1 LAALG
6 LGANARILRW
16 HDQVLDALDRLALHC
31 QELILAAHAAAI
43 LRVVIIE
50 QDLAV
55 LMECILFVL
64 HLLPRMA

>member
-16 HDQVLDALDRLALHC
+16 HDQVLDALDCLALHG
-31 QELILAAHAAAI
+31 QELILATHAAAI
-43 LRVVIIE
+43 LRIVIIE